1 MWVQPEYPNIVFA
14 IDGEVYNFC
23 GYECIVIGG
32 AYSIDKYYR
41 LSKGWSWFP
50 DEQPSDEIKAKV
62 ERVLEERNWKIDV
75 VLSHTVPL
83 RYEPTEAFI
92 PGIDQSQVDK
102 STEEWLGEIE
112 KKLKYERWYA
122 GHYHIEKVIDKLRIM
137 FNDFTVMPSHLNI
150 EDEKAFIEKMERQAE
165 MVEALGLLRQEAGPG
180 Q

>member
-1 MWVQPEYPNIVFA
+1 M
-14 IDGEVYNFC
+14 YNFC

>member
-1 MWVQPEYPNIVFA
+1 M
-14 IDGEVYNFC
+14 
-23 GYECIVIGG
+23 
-32 AYSIDKYYR
+32 
-41 LSKGWSWFP
+41 
-50 DEQPSDEIKAKV
+50 
-62 ERVLEERNWKIDV
+62 

-122 GHYHIEKVIDKLRIM
+122 GHYHTEKVIDKLRIM